1 VVNELG
7 RVAYENADCGGFEP
21 TLMVRQSP
29 EYLAAWLLVQWHR
42 ALEGAAPDDPR
53 ASWMLTLV
61 KGTVTDEDWPDGSD
75 NISPPDLK
83 LFGL

>member
-1 VVNELG
+1 VVNELV

-21 TLMVRQSP
+21 TLMARQSP

-42 ALEGAAPDDPR
+42 ALEGAFPDAHRTDE
-53 ASWMLTLV
+53 MLALV
-61 KGTVTDEDWPDGSD
+61 KGAITDEDWPNGSD
-75 NISPPDLK
+75 NINPPDLK